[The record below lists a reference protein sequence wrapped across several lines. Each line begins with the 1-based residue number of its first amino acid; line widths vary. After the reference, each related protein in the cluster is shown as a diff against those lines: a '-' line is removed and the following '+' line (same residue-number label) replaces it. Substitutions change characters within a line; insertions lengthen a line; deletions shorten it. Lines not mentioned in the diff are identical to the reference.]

1 MLETCKNLHM
11 RNPYPKDTQC
21 REGAKAE
28 MRAPVVPS
36 NEDTMIIFADPN
48 LSTNQPFTRATTI
61 KVMYHIKITFSI
73 YISLHL
79 QIKEKE
85 FNTPQKKKFLLS
97 LDCLTHL
104 VLLNI
109 FFKVN
114 EI

>member
-1 MLETCKNLHM
+1 M

-61 KVMYHIKITFSI
+61 KVLYHIKLTFNI
-73 YISLHL
+73 IFHC
-79 QIKEKE
+79 
-85 FNTPQKKKFLLS
+85 KFLLS
-97 LDCLTHL
+97 LDCLAHL